1 MKQKVYKV
9 TTTYKVTHT
18 TYLLADSENDAIE
31 IGRTLSELAPSAE
44 LDWDFTDCNITE
56 SMTIQD
62 AEKKG
67 IQPKSIDY

>member
-18 TYLLADSENDAIE
+18 AYILADTESDAIE
-31 IGRTLSELAPSAE
+31 IGKTLSELAPSSE
-44 LDWDFTDCNITE
+44 LDWDFTDCNIDE

-67 IQPKSIDY
+67 INPKCMDY